1 MSQLKID
8 AFLIGRHLEIYL
20 NADLCKYFSVLVYTF
35 FILNCLLPR
44 IFNHKCFYPMLLMS
58 YWSKSHRASPR
69 HVDATILKA
78 FQKDMRTKITFL
90 VIFSYLLTSFVFLN
104 FFLRAGEI
112 AFVYQNKKRNESV
125 TLASK

>member
-20 NADLCKYFSVLVYTF
+20 NADLCKYFSVFVYTF

-58 YWSKSHRASPR
+58 YWSKSHRASHR
-69 HVDATILKA
+69 HVDATILEA
-78 FQKDMRTKITFL
+78 FQKDIATKITFL
-90 VIFSYLLTSFVFLN
+90 LIFSYLLTSFVFLN
-104 FFLRAGEI
+104 FFSGREKSPSFTKI
-112 AFVYQNKKRNESV
+112 TREMNQ
-125 TLASK
+125 